1 MATGNYGT
9 VRPSDVSSNDVDIFY
24 TYTPNRETPPTIPIQ
39 KLESTNVL
47 TPLLHPDSIGDD
59 ETNLPIFG
67 GLYNLTL
74 PADSFSNKGFYTIVI
89 RPKEIR
95 SKIVDCGTLSAYPDI
110 KGIVLDKNNLPG
122 DLSPNNSLVG
132 YRVEY
137 YDEAGGKIPNFFR
150 VITSSNSAEPITQN
164 SENSVQKSIS
174 YRLNESSSLL
184 YCTLT
189 PSSSSNVT
197 PSKSPFIGET
207 GQNIV
212 LTNTFFNPLTI
223 EVEIVEHDFDTL
235 SWGIFGN
242 QIKSIVD
249 GKYTIYD
256 GENNIYKQYNLF
268 EVQDEFTSEP
278 LHEVREE
285 VDEIDFSKNFDD
297 ITDN

>member
-9 VRPSDVSSNDVDIFY
+9 IRPSDVGPSDVEIFY
-24 TYTPNRETPPTIPIQ
+24 TYSPNRETPPVLPIQ
-39 KLESTNVL
+39 RLESTSVL
-47 TPLLHPDSIGDD
+47 TPMLHPDPLISGTD
-59 ETNLPIFG
+59 NFPIFG

-74 PADSFSNKGFYTIVI
+74 PASSFSNKGFYTIVI

-95 SKIVDCGTLSAYPDI
+95 ITIDDCATLSSYSEI
-110 KGIVLDKNNLPG
+110 KGLVLNKEILPQETTQNNA
-122 DLSPNNSLVG
+122 LVG

-137 YDEAGGKIPNFFR
+137 YNSDGSKVPNFFR
-150 VITSSNSAEPITQN
+150 IITSSNSASPIQQN
-164 SENSVQKSIS
+164 PENTVQKSVS
-174 YRLNESSSLL
+174 YTLTDNSSKLF
-184 YCTLT
+184 CTLT

-197 PSKSPFIGET
+197 PSKTPFIGEV
-207 GQNIV
+207 GQTIV
-212 LTNTFFNPLTI
+212 LTNTFFDPLTI
-223 EVEIVEHDFDTL
+223 EVEIAEHDFDTL

>member
-9 VRPSDVSSNDVDIFY
+9 VRPADVGVNDIDIFY

-39 KLESTNVL
+39 RLEATNVL
-47 TPLLHPDSIGDD
+47 SPLSHPDAVQG
-59 ETNLPIFG
+59 TNLPVFG

-74 PADSFSNKGFYTIVI
+74 PASNFSSKGFYTVVI

-95 SKIVDCGTLSAYPDI
+95 LKISDCGVLSAFPNI
-110 KGIVLDKNNLPG
+110 KGLVFDKASLPNELTANNA
-122 DLSPNNSLVG
+122 LVG

-137 YDEAGGKIPNFFR
+137 YTDGGNKIPNFFR
-150 VITSSNSAEPITQN
+150 IITSSNSAEPVNQN
-164 SENSVQKSIS
+164 LQNTVQKSVA
-174 YRLNESSSLL
+174 YRFNDTASLM

-197 PSKSPFIGET
+197 PTRNPYIGSP

-212 LTNTFFNPLTI
+212 ITNTFFNPITI
-223 EVEIVEHDFDTL
+223 EIEMVEHDFDTL
-235 SWGIFGN
+235 AYGIFGN
-242 QIKSIVD
+242 QIKSIAD

-256 GENNIYKQYNLF
+256 TNNNIYKQYNLY
-268 EVQDEFTSEP
+268 EVQDEFTGEP

-285 VDEIDFSKNFDD
+285 TTDIDFNKNFDD
-297 ITDN
+297 ITNV